1 MQIYHVFSKYI
12 IFLLTMVQTSTTE
25 SFDRHDINLIKKIN
39 GYIYLMR
46 ENRKNDQ
53 DIYFFS
59 TWTPNIRFKLACC
72 SKNFNN

>member
-25 SFDRHDINLIKKIN
+25 SFDRHAINLIKKIN

-46 ENRKNDQ
+46 ENRN
-53 DIYFFS
+53 FFLVHGLL
-59 TWTPNIRFKLACC
+59 T
-72 SKNFNN
+72 

>member
-46 ENRKNDQ
+46 ENRN
-53 DIYFFS
+53 FFLVHGLL
-59 TWTPNIRFKLACC
+59 T
-72 SKNFNN
+72 

>member
-46 ENRKNDQ
+46 ENRK
-53 DIYFFS
+53 
-59 TWTPNIRFKLACC
+59 K
-72 SKNFNN
+72 